1 MQAMLKP
8 ELIQKSMRK
17 SKCKKETTIRKREL
31 NRNWMVDN
39 PQLTNLLCILMK
51 PFEANAKVK
60 TL

>member
-17 SKCKKETTIRKREL
+17 YKCKKETTIRKREL